1 MNEKCTHIHT
11 HTPEHITLRGK
22 LIVSLRIMDTIE
34 VQMKYGCS
42 EKAGQ
47 RNQDY
52 GWSLKDKW

>member
-47 RNQDY
+47 RNQNY
-52 GWSLKDKW
+52 GCL